1 MLVVRFSR
9 LLSAVPAGVAL
20 GGGCRLRHLAWTFD
34 HRAVLESVQ
43 GRVIVDGVFV
53 LDELLRLAWEVVQ
66 GADGDAREYL
76 DEVIISMDDV
86 ESQWERRFGHLMPD
100 ACVAE
105 SLFAIAMAPFLR
117 PVPGLSPESVH
128 ALRYHYHVG
137 HWGYDDRLLVGWPLA
152 SLVSSYG
159 HPDYRMF
166 RHRWDEGRYGGY
178 RPAPSEHS
186 RAPVAKTGPDPPV
199 SADDVI
205 RRQLGDGVADAVQKA
220 KDEVHALR
228 VIAWESGLAL
238 RLCLV
243 K

>member
-1 MLVVRFSR
+1 M
-9 LLSAVPAGVAL
+9 
-20 GGGCRLRHLAWTFD
+20 WTFD

-43 GRVIVDGVFV
+43 GRVIVNGVFE
-53 LDELLRLAWEVVQ
+53 LDELLALAWEVVQ
-66 GADGDAREYL
+66 DADGDAREYL

-137 HWGYDDRLLVGWPLA
+137 GGCDAVMLVGLPLALLVR
-152 SLVSSYG
+152 SYSHCG
-159 HPDYRMF
+159 YRML

-178 RPAPSEHS
+178 HPAPSEHS
-186 RAPVAKTGPDPPV
+186 RAPVAKTWPDPPV
-199 SADDVI
+199 SADERI
-205 RRQLGDGVADAVQKA
+205 RRQLGDEAADAVQKA
-220 KDEVHALR
+220 KDEVHALE
-228 VIAWESGLAL
+228 VLSWERRLAL

>member
-1 MLVVRFSR
+1 LV
-9 LLSAVPAGVAL
+9 AVAAPIPYQQRCAEP
-20 GGGCRLRHLAWTFD
+20 RKLRHLAWTFD

-128 ALRYHYHVG
+128 ALRYYSRVG
-137 HWGYDDRLLVGWPLA
+137 GAGYDDVMLVGLPLALLVR
-152 SLVSSYG
+152 SYSHCG
-159 HPDYRMF
+159 YRMF

-178 RPAPSEHS
+178 HSAPVKHE
-186 RAPVAKTGPDPPV
+186 RAPVAKTWPDPPV
-199 SADDVI
+199 SADERI

-220 KDEVHALR
+220 KDEAHALR
-228 VIAWESGLAL
+228 VISWESGLAL